1 MTWAFLAQEERLRE
15 KSLVRS
21 NRDFAGIETIDQSS
35 SSEFFGNCVPGGS
48 PYRAKDK
55 KIPCSVSSKA
65 EQPACAA
72 ERRTP
77 TLHCDFRFWICSS
90 RSCFSGTSL
99 GASIIRSKP
108 RLFFGNAITS
118 LMFEVPVINITK
130 RSTPRAIPP
139 CGGAP

>member
-1 MTWAFLAQEERLRE
+1 MGLLAQEERLRE

-35 SSEFFGNCVPGGS
+35 SSEFFGNSVPGGL
-48 PYRAKDK
+48 PKDK

-77 TLHCDFRFWICSS
+77 NAN
-90 RSCFSGTSL
+90 TSL
-99 GASIIRSKP
+99 
-108 RLFFGNAITS
+108 
-118 LMFEVPVINITK
+118 
-130 RSTPRAIPP
+130 
-139 CGGAP
+139 